1 MREVGD
7 GVSHLTIPVWGAPMS
22 SDGTFLQMEGISK
35 AFPGVQALQ
44 DVTFEVARGEIHA
57 LVGEN
62 GAGKST
68 LMKILTGAL
77 PRDEGVIKLRGDV
90 AEIGAPAD
98 AQALGISMIHQE
110 LSLIPYLTVGQNIYL
125 GREPRARIPGFID
138 WPALYDRAQRWLDQ
152 LDVDVDARS
161 EVKDLRIAQQQ
172 MVEVAKALSLN
183 ADLIAMDEPTSALTE
198 RETEVLFRV
207 MRSLREQ
214 GVSLIFISHRLE
226 EVFEI
231 ADRVTVLR
239 DGRLIDTAFISEL
252 DEDKVV
258 RMMVGREL
266 GEMYPKA
273 DLQRQELVLEATD
286 LRDGR
291 ELRGVTF
298 RLHCGE
304 ILGLAGL
311 VGAGRTAL
319 AETLFG
325 IRPAAGGEVRVAGRP
340 VTIRSPGE
348 AIKMGMG
355 FVPEDRK
362 QQGLFMNMAVR
373 ENIMLSAL
381 GKVAR
386 LGFVNFARADRLA
399 REEVERLDI
408 RTPSLRQRVRNLSG
422 GNQQKVIIARW
433 LTLKP
438 KVLIL
443 DEPTRGID
451 VAAKAEIHALMNQ
464 LAQEGVAVLMIS
476 SELPEIL
483 GVSDRIL
490 VMHEGRVTGEFS
502 REQAN
507 QDDIMRAATG
517 GKGNYAKQAANGT

>member
-1 MREVGD
+1 MSANLQREPTD
-7 GVSHLTIPVWGAPMS
+7 GA
-22 SDGTFLQMEGISK
+22 FLRMESITK
-35 AFPGVQALQ
+35 AFPGVQALK

-77 PRDEGVIKLRGDV
+77 PRDEGRIVLRGEPV
-90 AEIGAPAD
+90 EISAPSV

-125 GREPRARIPGFID
+125 GREPRARVPGFID
-138 WPALYDRAQRWLDQ
+138 WSTLYNQAQQLLDRLNM
-152 LDVDVDARS
+152 DVNAHA
-161 EVKDLRIAQQQ
+161 EVQGLSIAQQQ

-198 RETEVLFRV
+198 RETEVLFA
-207 MRSLREQ
+207 MMQSLKAQ

-226 EVFEI
+226 EVFQI

-239 DGRLIDTAFISEL
+239 DGQFIGTNPVAEL
-252 DEDKVV
+252 DEDQVV

-266 GEMYPKA
+266 GNMYPKA
-273 DLQRQELVLEATD
+273 ETQRQEVVLEAVN

-291 ELRGVTF
+291 ELHGVDLK
-298 RLHCGE
+298 LHRGE
-304 ILGLAGL
+304 ILGVAGL

-325 IRPAAGGEVRVAGRP
+325 IRPAVEGRVHMEGRP
-340 VTIRSPGE
+340 VRINSPGE
-348 AIKMGMG
+348 AIRLGMG

-362 QQGLFMNMAVR
+362 LQGLFMNMAVR
-373 ENIMLSAL
+373 ENIVLSTMDQ
-381 GKVAR
+381 VAGW
-386 LGFVNFARADRLA
+386 GFVNFAKADELA
-399 REEVERLDI
+399 AEFVNKLDI

-438 KVLIL
+438 RVLIL

-451 VAAKAEIHALMNQ
+451 VGAKAEIHALMSQ
-464 LAQEGVAVLMIS
+464 LAQDGVGVLMIS
-476 SELPEIL
+476 SELPEVL

-490 VMHEGRVTGEFS
+490 VMHEGRVAGEFT
-502 REQAN
+502 RDQAT

-517 GKGNYAKQAANGT
+517 GRGNYAL

>member
-1 MREVGD
+1 
-7 GVSHLTIPVWGAPMS
+7 MS
-22 SDGTFLQMEGISK
+22 SNGAFLRMEAISK
-35 AFPGVQALQ
+35 SFPGVQALQ
-44 DVTFEVARGEIHA
+44 GVTFEVARGEIHA

-77 PRDEGVIKLRGDV
+77 SRDQGGISLRGQPV
-90 AEIGAPAD
+90 EIDTPSD

-125 GREPRARIPGFID
+125 GREPRGRLPGFIN
-138 WPALYDRAQRWLDQ
+138 WTALYDQAQELLDR
-152 LDVDVDARS
+152 LNVAVDARA
-161 EVKDLRIAQQQ
+161 EVAELRIAQQQ

-198 RETEVLFRV
+198 RETDVLFDV
-207 MRSLREQ
+207 MRSLRAQ
-214 GVSLIFISHRLE
+214 GVSLIFISHRLD

-239 DGRLIDTAFISEL
+239 DGQLIGTSPIAEL
-252 DEDKVV
+252 DDDRVV

-273 DLQRQELVLEATD
+273 EVERQSLVLEATD
-286 LRDGR
+286 LHDGH
-291 ELRGVTF
+291 ELHGVSLKLY
-298 RLHCGE
+298 RGE
-304 ILGLAGL
+304 ILGVAGL

-325 IRPAAGGEVRVAGRP
+325 IRPAVSGEVRVEDQP
-340 VTIRSPGE
+340 VRIGSAGE
-348 AIKMGMG
+348 AIRLGMG

-362 QQGLFMNMAVR
+362 LQGLFMNMAVR

-381 GKVAR
+381 DQVTR
-386 LGFVNFARADRLA
+386 WGFVNSARADRLA
-399 REEVERLDI
+399 REEVKRLDI

-438 KVLIL
+438 RVLIL

-451 VAAKAEIHALMNQ
+451 VGAKAEIHALMNQ
-464 LAQEGVAVLMIS
+464 LAQEGVGVLMIS

-490 VMHEGRVTGEFS
+490 VMHEGQVTGEFS
-502 REQAN
+502 RNVAT

-517 GKGNYAKQAANGT
+517 GKGNYAR